1 VRSRSERVTKK
12 PGSLRVEVRCTLSEE
27 PARIILELKER
38 GIVATVREAVVHGL
52 MALHERVLERDLKEA
67 QVKAS
72 KRLNEEDI

>member
-12 PGSLRVEVRCTLSEE
+12 PGPLRVEVRCTLREE

-38 GIVATVREAVVHGL
+38 GIVATIREAVVHGL

-72 KRLNEEDI
+72 KRVS